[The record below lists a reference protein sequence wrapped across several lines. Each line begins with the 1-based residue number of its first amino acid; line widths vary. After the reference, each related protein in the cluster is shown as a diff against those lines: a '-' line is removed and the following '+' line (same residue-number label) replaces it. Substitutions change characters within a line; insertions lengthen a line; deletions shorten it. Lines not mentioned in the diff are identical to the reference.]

1 MEKAFEDC
9 IETIISITEPQ
20 HLEVSLAPQDFD
32 FISLIDTTTTTFPT
46 MGHVGPNWEKGCF
59 DDYDE
64 AEDDEDDDDNTQLK
78 SSDLVPDLFS
88 STKRAPKFP
97 QVLDVSKDVK
107 IKVAELEEVA
117 QKTQEVKDKDKPGL
131 IADKI
136 MSSICLIMNDMEK
149 AKEEYIK
156 RSWLKSILKNPKTKL
171 ENFLKSSSEK
181 FRNTI
186 GVISKQEGKGGIFS
200 FLLVFRLFVHQFM

>member
-1 MEKAFEDC
+1 MEEAFEDC
-9 IETIISITEPQ
+9 IGTIISITEPQ

-64 AEDDEDDDDNTQLK
+64 AEDDEEEDDNTQLK

-88 STKRAPKFP
+88 SIKRAPKFP
-97 QVLDVSKDVK
+97 QALDVSKDVK

-117 QKTQEVKDKDKPGL
+117 QKAQEVKDEDKPGL
-131 IADKI
+131 IADMI
-136 MSSICLIMNDMEK
+136 MNSVRLIMNDMEK
-149 AKEEYIK
+149 VKKESIK
-156 RSWLKSILKNPKTKL
+156 WSWKPFSKNPKTRL
-171 ENFLKSSSEK
+171 ENFLKNSSKK
-181 FRNTI
+181 FNNTI
-186 GVISKQEGKGGIFS
+186 DVISKQEGKSGIFS